1 VINTPPPT
9 PRLSSLEL
17 RKHLDGGFIIGVV
30 AKRTY
35 QIQRNGQCALAAEQ
49 IPLVEE
55 PVMAENGLLDHDS
68 DRLLSRELVDVVIDG
83 HARVPQPS
91 PAFRVGVQI
100 GGQRREIAVFGERQ
114 LRLSTHGT
122 LTLSSPEP
130 IERVPLRWEFAFG
143 GVDRT
148 LLEELGDPLVKLAE
162 QLGESLDPEQTMF
175 AYPRNPHGRG
185 YLIEASRAAV
195 AATRLPLLE
204 DPLQPLTATNVVRL
218 DPELWPLAPRPM
230 CPAWM
235 PYVHFPRSAQTG
247 LPIPSFD
254 RDRIDL
260 RLLPEVQERQLR
272 VDALAE
278 AAPVERRIDMGCAQ
292 AAAPGMRFRE
302 VSPGE
307 AVEIQNVHPELPNWQ
322 WRLPLERPRMAYRI
336 PHQPA
341 EEMEAKMRSL
351 FIQPE
356 GDLLCVVWV
365 GERRL
370 QSQFTQ
376 EQLVRADYGMKW
388 TG

>member
-1 VINTPPPT
+1 LRT
-9 PRLSSLEL
+9 LAGSL
-17 RKHLDGGFIIGVV
+17 
-30 AKRTY
+30 
-35 QIQRNGQCALAAEQ
+35 
-49 IPLVEE
+49 
-55 PVMAENGLLDHDS
+55 
-68 DRLLSRELVDVVIDG
+68 
-83 HARVPQPS
+83 
-91 PAFRVGVQI
+91 
-100 GGQRREIAVFGERQ
+100 
-114 LRLSTHGT
+114 
-122 LTLSSPEP
+122 
-130 IERVPLRWEFAFG
+130 
-143 GVDRT
+143 RT
-148 LLEELGDPLVKLAE
+148 LLGELGDPLVKLAE
-162 QLGESLDPEQTMF
+162 QLGEALDPEQTMF

-185 YLIEASRAAV
+185 YLIEASRAAI

-204 DPLQPLTATNVVRL
+204 NPLQPLTATNVVRL

-260 RLLPEVQERQLR
+260 RSLPEVQERQLR
-272 VDALAE
+272 VDALAQG
-278 AAPVERRIDMGCAQ
+278 APIERRIDMGCAQ
-292 AAAPGMRFRE
+292 AATPGMRFGE
-302 VSPGE
+302 VTPGE

-341 EEMEAKMRSL
+341 EEMDAKMRSL

-356 GDLLCVVWV
+356 RDLLSVVWV

-370 QSQFTQ
+370 QAQFMQ
-376 EQLVRADYGMKW
+376 EQLVRADFGMKW